1 MLGVINRMAKKFNY
15 KLPSMV
21 ALTLVGSAVTAHQ
34 VQAAETTQ
42 DQTTN
47 KNVLDSNKVKATTE
61 QAKAEVKNPTQNIS
75 GTQVYQDPAIVQ
87 PKAANKTG
95 NAQVNQKVDTTLLNL
110 LLLKRNIKPQHQKQ
124 HLLHLKLKLKLHQK

>member
-1 MLGVINRMAKKFNY
+1 
-15 KLPSMV
+15 MV

-61 QAKAEVKNPTQNIS
+61 QAKAEVKINAKHFWHSSISRPCYCPTKS
-75 GTQVYQDPAIVQ
+75 SE
-87 PKAANKTG
+87 
-95 NAQVNQKVDTTLLNL
+95 
-110 LLLKRNIKPQHQKQ
+110 
-124 HLLHLKLKLKLHQK
+124 

>member
-1 MLGVINRMAKKFNY
+1 MAKKFNY

-42 DQTTN
+42 DQTAN

-61 QAKAEVKNPTQNIS
+61 QAKAEVKIQR
-75 GTQVYQDPAIVQ
+75 
-87 PKAANKTG
+87 KTSQ
-95 NAQVNQKVDTTLLNL
+95 AHKYIKTLQLSN
-110 LLLKRNIKPQHQKQ
+110 RKQ
-124 HLLHLKLKLKLHQK
+124 QAKQQIHK

>member
-61 QAKAEVKNPTQNIS
+61 QAKAEVKIQR
-75 GTQVYQDPAIVQ
+75 
-87 PKAANKTG
+87 KTFL
-95 NAQVNQKVDTTLLNL
+95 ALKYIKTLLLSNEKQQITKQAM
-110 LLLKRNIKPQHQKQ
+110 LK
-124 HLLHLKLKLKLHQK
+124 

>member
-1 MLGVINRMAKKFNY
+1 MAKKFNY

-87 PKAANKTG
+87 PKTANNKTG
-95 NAQVNQKVDTTLLNL
+95 NAQVSQKL
-110 LLLKRNIKPQHQKQ
+110 I
-124 HLLHLKLKLKLHQK
+124 LHK

>member
-1 MLGVINRMAKKFNY
+1 MAKKFNY

-61 QAKAEVKNPTQNIS
+61 QAKAEVKNPTQKHFWHSGIS
-75 GTQVYQDPAIVQ
+75 RPCYCPT
-87 PKAANKTG
+87 KSSE
-95 NAQVNQKVDTTLLNL
+95 
-110 LLLKRNIKPQHQKQ
+110 
-124 HLLHLKLKLKLHQK
+124 

>member
-47 KNVLDSNKVKATTE
+47 KNVLDSN
-61 QAKAEVKNPTQNIS
+61 
-75 GTQVYQDPAIVQ
+75 
-87 PKAANKTG
+87 
-95 NAQVNQKVDTTLLNL
+95 
-110 LLLKRNIKPQHQKQ
+110 
-124 HLLHLKLKLKLHQK
+124 

>member
-47 KNVLDSNKVKATTE
+47 KNVLDRIKLK
-61 QAKAEVKNPTQNIS
+61 Q
-75 GTQVYQDPAIVQ
+75 
-87 PKAANKTG
+87 
-95 NAQVNQKVDTTLLNL
+95 LLN
-110 LLLKRNIKPQHQKQ
+110 KQK
-124 HLLHLKLKLKLHQK
+124 LR

>member
-1 MLGVINRMAKKFNY
+1 
-15 KLPSMV
+15 MV

-61 QAKAEVKNPTQNIS
+61 QAKAEVKSNAKHFWHSSISRPCYCPTKS
-75 GTQVYQDPAIVQ
+75 SE
-87 PKAANKTG
+87 
-95 NAQVNQKVDTTLLNL
+95 
-110 LLLKRNIKPQHQKQ
+110 
-124 HLLHLKLKLKLHQK
+124 

>member
-47 KNVLDSNKVKATTE
+47 KNVLDSNKVKATTGE
-61 QAKAEVKNPTQNIS
+61 QAKAEVEEQNAKHFWHSSISRPCYCPTKNS
-75 GTQVYQDPAIVQ
+75 
-87 PKAANKTG
+87 K
-95 NAQVNQKVDTTLLNL
+95 
-110 LLLKRNIKPQHQKQ
+110 
-124 HLLHLKLKLKLHQK
+124 